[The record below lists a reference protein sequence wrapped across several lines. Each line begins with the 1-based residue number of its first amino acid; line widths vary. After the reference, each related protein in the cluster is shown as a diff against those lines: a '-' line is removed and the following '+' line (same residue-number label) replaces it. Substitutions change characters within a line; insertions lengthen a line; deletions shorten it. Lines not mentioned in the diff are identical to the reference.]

1 MNRHPD
7 ENLGRVLLKL
17 QELNHKIT
25 YLPGKHNLVSDVLSR
40 DTVPVPGQTDLPN
53 IEMKENEVVTKRV
66 RFNPNTITFEDPDW
80 ISIQHQDEELK
91 RVSEHLKQKRKNIS
105 HSEYRP

>member
-53 IEMKENEVVTKRV
+53 IEMRENEVVTKRV
-66 RFNPNTITFEDPDW
+66 RFNPNTITFDDPDW
-80 ISIQHQDEELK
+80 ISIQNQDEELK